1 LDDADHAALV
11 YAVIAQCHRSLTTR
25 RRREGRMRLVA
36 PSDER

>member
-1 LDDADHAALV
+1 LDDADDAPLV
-11 YAVIAQCHRSLTTR
+11 YAVIARCHRDLTTC